1 MKSVEEEQIVKNIFL
16 DDNSVSHVQKS
27 GSSRKVFLYLLL
39 VQSHSCWL
47 EKEEYIT
54 HQTASGLSFSGTLVH
69 CDVRKDNIFAVS
81 ESEVLLNDWG
91 SACYEKEGVLR
102 EASGNI
108 LDSLIQDKEVK
119 VRSNGDLHALART
132 VYRLFCQPS
141 FEYLTNECQEFW
153 ANRSKLWLYRDF

>member
-1 MKSVEEEQIVKNIFL
+1 MTTQFLMFKNPEAPEKYFCTYSLCRVIRAGWKRRNIF
-16 DDNSVSHVQKS
+16 
-27 GSSRKVFLYLLL
+27 GSK
-39 VQSHSCWL
+39 
-47 EKEEYIT
+47 T